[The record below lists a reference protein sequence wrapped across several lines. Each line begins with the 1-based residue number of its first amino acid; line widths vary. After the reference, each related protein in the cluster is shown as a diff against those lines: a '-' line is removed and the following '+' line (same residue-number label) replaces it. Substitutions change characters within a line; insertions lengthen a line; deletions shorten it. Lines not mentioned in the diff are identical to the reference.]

1 MSIEI
6 VGPKKYKFQDRVCL
20 LLALQHAQSAHAQ
33 LEIEPRGGEDAQ
45 LVFDDGLS
53 RNVVE
58 IQVKG
63 AKAKVTVDELADW
76 LAHFPAKK
84 AVNPLIARLVSSPSK
99 HVIMIASGRCDDATS
114 TYVAD
119 LGDSITP
126 WPETRIKKPDL
137 VNIREGFASYEASLE
152 TDSPL
157 QKRRRKAI
165 GTLFSSL
172 EDPALRQA
180 MRRVRVIERLDER
193 TLQQMCESL
202 LQSLHGVVPDLIA
215 RTLTVLEAIIFDA
228 KGTGADVLP
237 AIRLQIRAARPDE
250 RLAPAGYIVRGD
262 EEELKLKLTAQK
274 VLLLAGRPRIG
285 KTMTSRQLAGDFE
298 QMGFIVKIA
307 ESVQS
312 AQRFLMDPVNENRL
326 AVVDDPFGGAH
337 ATDDA
342 VRELALLEQLLG
354 SISAGRRLI
363 VVQAQDRLLEVTR
376 KRSTDDLETRGVKWI
391 ELGKLDCAF
400 LSSVWMQACRTYYV
414 PKWLSERVQSALST
428 SALDL
433 EPGCLLYLAT
443 NHHKLSVDASLSEI
457 VRLARE
463 DAQTLGRA
471 LKAEGLAPLVT
482 ALAISTTPDLPVSPT
497 ELAFAMGSG
506 GPDRPGKSEIN
517 SKSISMGAILEQ
529 SRRSEPQYDPL
540 PELLSDTD
548 ILVEKLESRRILEI
562 RAGGSYAFTHPF
574 YRAGSESLID
584 GATARAEKSA
594 LDTLGR
600 TLLNLSPDSSD
611 AAARNLSWLYD
622 RLDSPNGRAEVVEI
636 AIEGLSSIFPR
647 TRDDC
652 FGFLVKRLTQLPSD
666 KQNQI
671 SRWISAVTFFNLD
684 DVEWFNGQPRIP
696 AGGMGGTTLEVE
708 LFAKERPW
716 EEIKDVVRALDNA
729 EAIAISPE
737 QAATALTYLIR
748 HPEKMTPSSA
758 GRLLSYDVALI
769 RAPAAAAWLSVP
781 RSEDD
786 DLLDR
791 IFGEEHPAVATEV
804 LKSILDVWGDCE
816 PERCRKLQR
825 GLVAMADSPIAALA
839 FIERL
844 VLFNR
849 VEETG
854 DSPPW
859 ELFSE
864 LMSQVMKSLP
874 TGAIFREARLYN
886 VLSNGLRHIP
896 NEALLRIAD
905 PWIDLL
911 HNSVRTRRLSDY
923 ILGVTDILIEGTKS
937 EPSARLGRV
946 ERLLELPGT
955 SARIR
960 IVADLVHRWDL
971 LTPAEQNA
979 LLQQLKKP
987 AEDRDWLRATALTR
1001 ESVPPEILALAL
1013 PGEGQVALRSLQAI
1027 LDTPAALLNA
1037 AVHVYTGWHPEV
1049 QYIGV
1054 YGGPDKIWHPVVA
1067 HFAQQA
1073 SHPLFEVCWET
1084 MLASDDTVELS
1095 EAIKALGAKHAPR
1108 LFDIMLARNIKTTG
1122 DFLPKAW
1129 QSLFEVA
1136 ADEQLTAQWIDLMA
1150 KAAPCVLDDL
1160 AEAYEW
1166 IPSAFIEQFMTH
1178 MESDITIMK
1187 LLRMLSGSS
1196 NGAADADDTAPPY
1209 ASNLADILRG
1219 YLEAKPPRHWSTCQK
1234 IERMVR
1240 KLHIGSEEL
1249 LAEIEALRG
1258 KLLNEREPRSY
1269 STYPPLDGWVVA
1281 SVTG

>member
-6 VGPKKYKFQDRVCL
+6 IGPQKYKFQDRVCL

-63 AKAKVTVDELADW
+63 AKAKVTIDELADW
-76 LAHFPAKK
+76 LAHFPAHE
-84 AVNPLIARLVSSPSK
+84 AVDPLIARLVNIPTQY
-99 HVIMIASGRCDDATS
+99 VMMIASGRCDDATS

-119 LGDSITP
+119 LGDPIAP
-126 WPETRIKKPDL
+126 WPATRIKKPDL
-137 VNIREGFASYEASLE
+137 ANIRKGLASYEVPLEGDSSLQE
-152 TDSPL
+152 
-157 QKRRRKAI
+157 QRRKAI
-165 GTLFSSL
+165 GDLFSL
-172 EDPALRQA
+172 LKDPVLRLA
-180 MRRVRVIERLDER
+180 VRRVRIIERLDESMVR
-193 TLQQMCESL
+193 QMCESL
-202 LQSLHGVVPDLIA
+202 LQSVHGVVPDLIG
-215 RTLTVLEAIIFDA
+215 RTLTALETIIFDA

-237 AIRLQIRAARPDE
+237 AIRTQIRAARPDE

-262 EEELKLKLTAQK
+262 EEDLKLKLTVQK

-326 AVVDDPFGGAH
+326 AVVDDPFGSAH

-354 SISAGRRLI
+354 SIGADRRLI

-376 KRSTDDLETRGVKWI
+376 KRSVDELETRGVKWI
-391 ELGKLDCAF
+391 ELGHLDCVF
-400 LSSVWMQACRTYYV
+400 LSNVWMQACITYSV
-414 PKWLSERVQSALST
+414 PKWLSECVQSALST

-443 NHHKLSVDASLSEI
+443 NHHKLSAGATLPEI

-471 LKAEGLAPLVT
+471 LKAEGLAALVT

-497 ELAFAMGSG
+497 ELAFAMGAG
-506 GPDRPGKSEIN
+506 GPDRPGKSTVIG
-517 SKSISMGAILEQ
+517 KSISMGAETTWG
-529 SRRSEPQYDPL
+529 RRPEPQYDPL
-540 PELLSDTD
+540 PELASGTD
-548 ILVEKLESRRILEI
+548 ILVEMLESRRILEI
-562 RAGGSYAFTHPF
+562 RAGGLYAFTHPF

-600 TLLNLSPDSSD
+600 TLLSLSPESSD

-622 RLDSPNGRAEVVEI
+622 RLDTPNGRAAVIEI
-636 AIEGLSSIFPR
+636 AIDGLSSIFPR

-652 FGFLVKRLTQLPSD
+652 FGFLVKRLTQLPSET
-666 KQNQI
+666 QSHI
-671 SRWISAVTFFNLD
+671 SKWVSAVTYFDID
-684 DVEWFNGQPRIP
+684 DVEWLNGQPRIP
-696 AGGMGGTTLEVE
+696 AGSMGGIIEGD
-708 LFAKERPW
+708 LFAKKRPW
-716 EEIKDVVRALDNA
+716 EEVKDIVRALDNA
-729 EAIAISPE
+729 EATVISPE
-737 QAATALTYLIR
+737 QAAAALTHLCH
-748 HPEKMTPSSA
+748 HPKKMTPSSA

-769 RAPAAAAWLSVP
+769 RAPSAATWLSVP
-781 RSEDD
+781 RSDDD

-804 LKSILDVWGDCE
+804 LKAVLDVWGDCE
-816 PERCRKLQR
+816 PERRRKLQS
-825 GLVAMADSPIAALA
+825 GLVAMAHSPIAALA

-844 VLFNR
+844 VLFDR
-849 VEETG
+849 IEETG
-854 DSPPW
+854 DNPPW

-864 LMSQVMKSLP
+864 LMSQVMKALP
-874 TGAIFREARLYN
+874 TGAVFREARLYN
-886 VLSNGLRHIP
+886 VLSEGLGHIP
-896 NEALLRIAD
+896 NEALMRIAD
-905 PWIDLL
+905 HWIDLL
-911 HNSVRTRRLSDY
+911 HNSVRNRRLSDY
-923 ILGVTDILIEGTKS
+923 MLGVTDILIEGTAS
-937 EPSARLGRV
+937 EPSTRSGRV
-946 ERLLELPGT
+946 QRLLELPGT

-960 IVADLVHRWDL
+960 IVADLVQRWDL
-971 LTPAEQNA
+971 LTPAEQHA
-979 LLQQLKKP
+979 LLQQLETP
-987 AEDRDWLRATALTR
+987 AEDLDWLRATAITR
-1001 ESVPPEILALAL
+1001 KSPPPEILALAL
-1013 PGEGQVALRSLQAI
+1013 PGEGLVAPSSPQPI
-1027 LDTPAALLNA
+1027 LNTPTALLNA

-1054 YGGPDKIWHPVVA
+1054 YGGPDEIWHPVVA

-1084 MLASDDTVELS
+1084 MLSSDDTVELS
-1095 EAIKALGAKHAPR
+1095 EAIKALGAEHAPR
-1108 LFDIMLARNIKTTG
+1108 LFDIMLARNIRTTG

-1136 ADEQLTAQWIDLMA
+1136 ADEQLIAQWIGLMA
-1150 KAAPCVLDDL
+1150 KAAPWVLDELTEVD
-1160 AEAYEW
+1160 EW
-1166 IPSAFIEQFMTH
+1166 IPRAFIEQFLKH
-1178 MESDITIMK
+1178 MEPDIRLMQ
-1187 LLRMLSGSS
+1187 LLQTLSRLSIGS
-1196 NGAADADDTAPPY
+1196 ADADDVATSY
-1209 ASNLADILRG
+1209 SSNLADVLRML
-1219 YLEAKPPRHWSTCQK
+1219 LEAQPPRHWGTCGY
-1234 IERMVR
+1234 IERRVR
-1240 KLHIGSEEL
+1240 TLHIGSGEL
-1249 LAEIEALRG
+1249 LAEIEVLRR

-1269 STYPPLDGWVVA
+1269 PTYPPLDGWVVA
-1281 SVTG
+1281 SGIG